1 MTTLDHA
8 ADPADRTQSI
18 ARLNDNARKQILAT
32 SRVVF
37 TRSLIDTLIGDT
49 PDPAQQFICRAAA
62 QAAIMRQIEN
72 AEFSPE
78 NDPHGER
85 DFGVIFHGDHKL
97 FWKIDVYEHD
107 GSFSWGAERPWDPES
122 SCRVL
127 TIMLASDY

>member
-1 MTTLDHA
+1 MTTLDQA
-8 ADPADRTQSI
+8 ADAADRTPSI
-18 ARLNDNARKQILAT
+18 ARLNDAARRQNLAT

-49 PDPAQQFICRAAA
+49 SDPAQQFIRRAAA
-62 QAAIMRQIEN
+62 QAAIMRQIQN

-85 DFGVIFHGDHKL
+85 DFGVIFYGKHKL
-97 FWKIDVYEHD
+97 FWKIDVYEND
-107 GSFSWGAERPWDPES
+107 GSFSWGAERPWDPQS
-122 SCRVL
+122 SFRVL